1 MAVNR
6 RDFLAGAAAIAAAGA
21 GKAMAQGSAA
31 KGSDSKAGN
40 DRRPLRIG
48 MTDWNLG
55 ERGVV
60 EKVELARKIGLD
72 GIQVSVLYPEDGIH
86 LRCPKLQA
94 EYRKAALDNGVQIC
108 SLAIGDLGAG
118 SPMKSEPVGA
128 IRINDAIEVAANIG
142 TNNILLPFF
151 RDRTPKNDIDFGRMI
166 SMFKEIAR
174 TAEQYQ
180 VVVAMETSM
189 SAEDHLRII
198 DGVGSE
204 YIGVYMD
211 PWNCGYYGH
220 DPMVDVPQ
228 LKDHIHQVHVKNRDQ
243 YMDGPN
249 ELGFKWT
256 EMAEL
261 FYKVGYKGWYVL
273 ETSLPKE
280 DMIGDTRHNMEVLKK
295 MFRMPA

>member
-6 RDFLAGAAAIAAAGA
+6 RDFLTGAAAAAAAGA
-21 GKAMAQGSAA
+21 GKLMAQGSMS
-31 KGSDSKAGN
+31 KGSDSKDDA
-40 DRRPLRIG
+40 DRLPLRVG

-60 EKVELARKIGLD
+60 EKVALARQIGLD

-94 EYRKAALDNGVQIC
+94 AYRKAALDNGVQIC
-108 SLAIGDLGAG
+108 SLAIGDLGPG

-142 TNNILLPFF
+142 TNDILLPFF
-151 RDRTPKNDIDFGRMI
+151 RDRAPKDDTDFNRMI
-166 SMFKEIAR
+166 AMFKEIAR

-189 SAEDHLRII
+189 SAEEHLRII

-211 PWNCGYYGH
+211 PWNCSFYGH
-220 DPMVDVPQ
+220 DPMVDIPL
-228 LKDHIHQVHVKNRDQ
+228 LKDHIHQVHVKNRHE
-243 YMDGPN
+243 YMDGPPTRD
-249 ELGFKWT
+249 FKWP
-256 EMAEL
+256 EVAEL
-261 FYKVGYKGWYVL
+261 LYKVGYKGWYVL
-273 ETSLPKE
+273 ETSLPND
-280 DMIGDTRHNMEVLKK
+280 DMIGDTRRNMDYVRKNF
-295 MFRMPA
+295 MIPA

>member
-6 RDFLAGAAAIAAAGA
+6 RDFLTGAAAVAAAGA
-21 GKAMAQGSAA
+21 GKVMAQGSA
-31 KGSDSKAGN
+31 SKASH
-40 DRRPLRIG
+40 DCRPLRVG

-60 EKVELARKIGLD
+60 EKVELARQIGLD

-108 SLAIGDLGAG
+108 SLAIGNLGAG

-128 IRINDAIEVAANIG
+128 IRINDAVEVAANIG

-151 RDRTPKNDIDFGRMI
+151 RDRAPKDDTDFNRMI
-166 SMFKEIAR
+166 AMFKEIAR
-174 TAEQYQ
+174 TAEKYQ
-180 VVVAMETSM
+180 VVVSLETSM

-204 YIGVYMD
+204 FIAVYFD
-211 PWNCGYYGH
+211 PWNCSYYGN
-220 DPMVDVPQ
+220 DPMKDVVL

-249 ELGFKWT
+249 ERGFKWT

-261 FYKVGYKGWYVL
+261 FYKIGYKGWYVL

-280 DMIGDTRHNMEVLKK
+280 DMIGDTRHNLDYVRKTFK
-295 MFRMPA
+295 MPV

>member
-1 MAVNR
+1 MSVNR
-6 RDFLAGAAAIAAAGA
+6 RGFLAGAAAVAAAGA
-21 GKAMAQGSAA
+21 GKVMAQGSMS
-31 KGSDSKAGN
+31 KDSMSAPN
-40 DRRPLRIG
+40 ALPLRIG

-60 EKVELARKIGLD
+60 EKVELARQIGLD
-72 GIQVSVLYPEDGIH
+72 GIQVSVLYPEDGLH
-86 LRCPKLQA
+86 LRDPKLQA
-94 EYRKAALDNGVQIC
+94 VYRKAALDNGVQIC
-108 SLAIGDLGAG
+108 SLAIGNLGPG

-142 TNNILLPFF
+142 TNDILLPFF
-151 RDRTPKNDIDFGRMI
+151 RERAPKDDTDFNRMI
-166 SMFKEIAR
+166 AMFKEIAR
-174 TAEQYQ
+174 TAERYG

-189 SAEDHLRII
+189 SAEEHLRII

-211 PWNCGYYGH
+211 PWNCSYYGH
-220 DPMVDVPQ
+220 DPMTDIPL

-249 ELGFKWT
+249 EQGFKWP
-256 EMAEL
+256 EVAEL
-261 FYKVGYKGWYVL
+261 LYKVGYKGWHVL

-280 DMIGDTRHNMEVLKK
+280 DMIGDTRRNIDYVRKTFKL
-295 MFRMPA
+295 PA